1 MKVAIYIRVST
12 EEQAREGYSL
22 AAQERSLREKCS
34 REGWEVYD
42 VYADR
47 GISGKDITHR
57 PAMTT
62 MLDDASRHEFDL
74 ILVWA
79 LSRFTRS
86 VADLYTTYEN
96 LQKSHRFCCHCF
108 PEGNRLVAVL
118 QEKTSHHVYF

>member
-62 MLDDASRHEFDL
+62 MLDDASRHEFDRCAGAVGKRTC
-74 ILVWA
+74 ICA
-79 LSRFTRS
+79 RNSRIGATR
-86 VADLYTTYEN
+86 
-96 LQKSHRFCCHCF
+96 
-108 PEGNRLVAVL
+108 
-118 QEKTSHHVYF
+118 